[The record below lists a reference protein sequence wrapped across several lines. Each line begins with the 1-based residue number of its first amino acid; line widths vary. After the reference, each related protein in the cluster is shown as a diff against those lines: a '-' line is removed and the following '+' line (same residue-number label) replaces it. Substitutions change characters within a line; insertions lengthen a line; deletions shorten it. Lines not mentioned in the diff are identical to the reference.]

1 MKSYQEKFQ
10 DIKNELEIN
19 QQEYKDRQNLLL
31 KKISELQDKCPHDS
45 TITIFLEEK
54 AMMECQDCSKIFERR
69 SDN

>member
-1 MKSYQEKFQ
+1 MKSYQEQFQ

-45 TITIFLEEK
+45 ITTIFLEEK
-54 AMMECQDCSKIFERR
+54 AMMKCQDCSKMFERR